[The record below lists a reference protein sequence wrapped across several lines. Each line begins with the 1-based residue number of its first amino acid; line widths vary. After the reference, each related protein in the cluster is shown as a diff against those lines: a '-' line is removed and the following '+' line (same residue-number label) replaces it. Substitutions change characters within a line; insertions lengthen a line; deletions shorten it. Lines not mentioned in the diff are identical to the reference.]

1 MTNRD
6 EYLNKFKAKL
16 DQWDAEIDK
25 FEAKADEAQADARL
39 QYHKQ
44 LDTMREQRDIALKR
58 YNEMQNAAADAW
70 ETMVQGT
77 EKAWTAWL
85 DAFEDARAKFTSKG

>member
-1 MTNRD
+1 
-6 EYLNKFKAKL
+6 
-16 DQWDAEIDK
+16 
-25 FEAKADEAQADARL
+25 
-39 QYHKQ
+39 
-44 LDTMREQRDIALKR
+44 MREQRDIALKR